1 MIVKRWLAPI
11 IPNKEQ
17 IQSFFEKEGL
27 EYKEEDFK
35 AGTKIES
42 HRHPFDEVRM
52 IIKGGL
58 LYNIAGNKLLLRDG
72 DRIVI
77 PANTRHSKEV
87 QGPDN
92 CISLCAYQAY

>member
-17 IQSFFEKEGL
+17 VQAFFEKEGL
-27 EYKEEDFK
+27 EGIEEIFE
-35 AGTKIES
+35 AGTKIED

-52 IIKGGL
+52 MIKGKFL
-58 LYNIAGNKLLLRDG
+58 FNIAGNKLLLREG
-72 DRIVI
+72 DRIII

-87 QGPDN
+87 HGSESCQ
-92 CISLCAYQAY
+92 SLCAYQAY